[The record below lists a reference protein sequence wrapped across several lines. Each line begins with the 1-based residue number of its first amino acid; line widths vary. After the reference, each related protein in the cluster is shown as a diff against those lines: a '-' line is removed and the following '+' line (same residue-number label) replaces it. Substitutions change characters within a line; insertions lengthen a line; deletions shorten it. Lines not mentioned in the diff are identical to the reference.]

1 MKYAAIVEYD
11 GSTFSG
17 WQRQSHAPSV
27 QAAVELAV
35 SQVANHEVL
44 ISCAGR
50 TDAGVHALGQVIHF
64 ESDAKRSLR
73 SWLLGANANLPAS
86 VSIKKVIPVKQDF
99 HARFSARQRS
109 YRYVINNE
117 SVRSALLVNKAV
129 WEFVPLDDKLMAQSA
144 QYLLGRHDF
153 TSFRALACQANN
165 PVREITRL
173 RVTREGQLVII
184 DVSANAFLQHMVRN
198 IAGVLI
204 SVGKQ
209 EHPPKWVAEVLA
221 RKDRSCAAVTAP
233 AGGLYFMSVQYD
245 PQHGI

>member
-11 GSTFSG
+11 GCLFSG
-17 WQRQSHAPSV
+17 WQRQSHVPSV
-27 QAAVELAV
+27 QAAVERAI
-35 SQVANHEVL
+35 SAVANHPVL
-44 ISCAGR
+44 VFCAGR

-73 SWLLGANANLPAS
+73 SWQLGVNANLPS
-86 VSIKKVIPVKQDF
+86 TISIKKVVTVGGDF

-117 SVRSALLVNKAV
+117 AARSALLANRAV
-129 WEFVPLDDKLMAQSA
+129 WIFSPLDENLMAEA
-144 QYLLGRHDF
+144 ARYLLGRHDF
-153 TSFRALACQANN
+153 TSYRALACQANS

-173 RVTREGQLVII
+173 QVTREGQLVII
-184 DVSANAFLQHMVRN
+184 DISANAFLHHMVRN

-204 SVGKQ
+204 SIGKN
-209 EHPPKWVAEVLA
+209 EHPPEWANDVLQ
-221 RKDRSCAAVTAP
+221 RKDRAFAAVTAP
-233 AGGLYFMSVQYD
+233 PGGLYLMSVQYD